1 MESNEKIE
9 RTYYN
14 SRYRFGVDAKRRV
27 QIPSKWRPTESGTE
41 LTLVVWP
48 KAREGP
54 CLRVLPPAK
63 MDELVREIVAMP
75 SSDLN
80 KPVLKRFI
88 GGESIQVTVDRAGRV
103 CLPEEMCKA
112 AGITNEA
119 VLVGMLDQFEIW
131 SPERFEKMKVY
142 DEVMSQEAFRR
153 ME

>member
-48 KAREGP
+48 KAREG
-54 CLRVLPPAK
+54 LFWRVLPPAK
-63 MDELVREIVAMP
+63 MDELVGEIVAMP

-88 GGESIQVTVDRAGRV
+88 GGESIQVAGGPAGRV
-103 CLPEEMCKA
+103 CLPEERGRGGGVPKA
-112 AGITNEA
+112 A

-142 DEVMSQEAFRR
+142 DEVM
-153 ME
+153 